1 MDAATM
7 FGLGLPSPRPVTAP
21 SARALLPRLWAA
33 ARRPDLTRLVI
44 AQMQVVL
51 GTNRTA
57 GDQQCRLLDDDR
69 IGVDY
74 AEVNPC
80 HSIGVKVM
88 LLNVDGGGNRQP
100 QLTSLGE

>member
-1 MDAATM
+1 M

-21 SARALLPRLWAA
+21 SARALLPRLGAA
-33 ARRPDLTRLVI
+33 ARRPGLTRLVI

-57 GDQQCRLLDDDR
+57 GDQQCRLLADDR

-74 AEVNPC
+74 TEVNPC

-88 LLNVDGGGNRQP
+88 LLNVVAAV
-100 QLTSLGE
+100 TASHS